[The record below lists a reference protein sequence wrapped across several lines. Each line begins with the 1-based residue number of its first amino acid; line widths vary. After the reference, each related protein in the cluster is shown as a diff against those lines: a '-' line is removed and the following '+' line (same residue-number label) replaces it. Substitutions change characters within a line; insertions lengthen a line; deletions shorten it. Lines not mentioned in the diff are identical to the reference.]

1 MLNPTFSLWDVGYP
15 LYSYGSIFILILLI
29 WQVKRNQRGL
39 SLESKRSCCQRHR
52 KVRQRARDAAS
63 RARRLSQEEAEKPR
77 ELISVMKSQGWL
89 PEEENVR
96 RLLCADRSCH
106 ICNSVALE
114 IHQLLEGENIQASP
128 TTLGPPQVSPCLEI
142 QSTSNVSLELHQE
155 LHSEHSEELSLVSI
169 IPTVIQVTDPEYLP
183 QSAARSPSTVD
194 IQEHWADFDF
204 LQLEEE
210 FEMPDMILDPE
221 TMASSVL
228 EEPGFPEKQEEIIEN
243 TSSLVTEEE
252 EFQHLKSQASLL
264 SLNTEATHLTHPM
277 AFHIDAV
284 LTDDLPF
291 LNPNILR
298 LLEVH
303 VKKWVHFQR
312 WGLPRRVEE
321 SLRQLMPN
329 TTLFWQPGKNE
340 SFSYVLDNA
349 SKISIEK
356 KSTVYHQTWGSYMT
370 GQPIQKFWVS
380 EWSIMDL
387 KQNHH
392 CQKNQTHVALASY
405 TAATT
410 DPSGQCSL
418 SKGQTCDSESYQQ
431 QKYSQ
436 LFCGLPSLHS
446 ESLVST
452 LLGSP
457 GISKNENQSKPS
469 LKDPSVFKELSLLP
483 LMPKTPT
490 QPDESTSPPSSNWV
504 SPSDHQQAQI
514 HVPFLTLA
522 EYETLEWHLLQRQL
536 QLQWGLPAAFRKSQH
551 PHSTM
556 QQDPYGKARSLEA
569 VKTSWSGKPVSV
581 LTRELLF
588 FPEHARRMLEFHL
601 QKQVIHHRW
610 GPPQKI
616 QQSIQLLLSSIEQ
629 PVLAWSSE
637 ELPNESRPQATAL
650 ETNRDSDLLSPTVT
664 PILTPKPHLFTE
676 AKALLQN
683 HITSKCIQIQQGK
696 VPARV
701 YSSWSCRIPGGL
713 AVVPFSCIPEVQTLE
728 LQEATDP
735 DPHYEVVSWM
745 PTVLD
750 QQEQALPHAVP
761 KRHKMPQALSEEAIE
776 KLETTL
782 RHKYL
787 AFLSGLPAL
796 YYVALC
802 RAITPLINNQ
812 PIITEA
818 VSGSTKS
825 LTEAPTQMISF
836 QEQHLSI
843 ESGFQDDNKMPIDNA
858 EELQTE
864 QQTEGTMEMVLPE
877 NQTQPDN
884 PDPPKTHILTKLN
897 FHLRKKVLEIQLG
910 IPIRARVSREEN
922 IANVENMSSQES
934 PENVNNQEEA
944 LPQKPATRPSC
955 PLALQPEWVLFK
967 EQLATEL
974 KAIQQ
979 SQKQPTS
986 KEVPHGAANWAST
999 ISQPSG
1005 DTTQAQVL
1013 HVQVE
1018 TSENN
1023 PSLEEAWSPEP
1034 QSPGKSK
1041 DSAPLLT
1048 LAKKKEDPGQLRGAG
1063 DQGEGDAGLGPSV
1076 AQEERLPV
1084 EEQRPAGMPL
1094 KRTLRGSRRHS
1105 QSFHLADLCQHKPQN
1120 HPQLKPPEPPPG
1132 SPGRKASGNGLQDSR
1147 VKLNVPLQPPK
1158 ILENVQ
1164 PMVAWAS
1171 HGQPSQGQLLQAKF
1185 SQGHAWPSQ
1194 LFHDQVRPAHPH
1206 KRPSPPD
1213 SNLINKMKS
1222 FLHSFNPKTKGSV
1235 CLESTFCAAEK
1246 AAKSRKENAEKRQAP
1261 AKRPTKRSKTEK
1273 PAAHPKVQSSPT
1285 EKLLGPALLRI
1296 PHSPDNKLRFRSQ
1309 QQGSA
1314 PVSAFPRH
1322 CPRHCPRMV
1331 RATQPGNAS

>member
-1 MLNPTFSLWDVGYP
+1 MLSSTFIPEDIEYW
-15 LYSYGSIFILILLI
+15 LYTYGFILFIFLML
-29 WQVKRNQRGL
+29 WQLRRSYCGL
-39 SLESKRSCCQRHR
+39 KLEPKRSCCRRHR

-89 PEEENVR
+89 PADQNVR
-96 RLLCADRSCH
+96 RLLCEDPCCQ
-106 ICNSVALE
+106 ICNAVALE
-114 IHQLLEGENIQASP
+114 VHQLLVDESIMLSP
-128 TTLGPPQVSPCLEI
+128 SLSGTSQGSSCVNVLSMSSVSFEQNLEI
-142 QSTSNVSLELHQE
+142 
-155 LHSEHSEELSLVSI
+155 HSDHSEELLQVPPVS
-169 IPTVIQVTDPEYLP
+169 PKLAKVMEAKCFTQPAVKSSSAVGIQKY
-183 QSAARSPSTVD
+183 
-194 IQEHWADFDF
+194 WADY
-204 LQLEEE
+204 LQLEQE
-210 FEMPDMILDPE
+210 FQVQDIILDPE

-228 EEPGFPEKQEEIIEN
+228 EEATVPENQQEMLQII
-243 TSSLVTEEE
+243 S
-252 EFQHLKSQASLL
+252 
-264 SLNTEATHLTHPM
+264 TEAHECQTLQPFNSQGPLMTLNPDITTLVHPVALQM
-277 AFHIDAV
+277 VPHGH
-284 LTDDLPF
+284 LPF
-291 LNPNILR
+291 LSPESLR
-298 LLEVH
+298 LLEIH
-303 VKKWVHFQR
+303 VKKWMHFQR

-329 TTLFWQPGKNE
+329 PPMNCQPENNE
-340 SFSYVLDNA
+340 VVPLLLNNTSQ
-349 SKISIEK
+349 ISVHSLGTIC
-356 KSTVYHQTWGSYMT
+356 HQAWCSCIT
-370 GQPIQKFWVS
+370 GQASQIFWVS
-380 EWSIMDL
+380 EWSITDPE
-387 KQNHH
+387 QIYH
-392 CQKNQTHVALASY
+392 CRHIPNTMTLTLASP
-405 TAATT
+405 ATK
-410 DPSGQCSL
+410 DPN
-418 SKGQTCDSESYQQ
+418 DFQQ
-431 QKYSQ
+431 FLGAQDGDPGIQLQKTSSQ

-610 GPPQKI
+610 GLPQKI
-616 QQSIQLLLSSIEQ
+616 QQSILQLLSSTNQ
-629 PVLAWSSE
+629 QALGWSRE

-713 AVVPFSCIPEVQTLE
+713 AVVPFSRIPEVQTLE

-735 DPHYEVVSWM
+735 DPHYEIVSWM

-864 QQTEGTMEMVLPE
+864 QQTEGTMETVLPE

-944 LPQKPATRPSC
+944 LPQKPATQPSR
-955 PLALQPEWVLFK
+955 PLALPPEWGVLFK

-1063 DQGEGDAGLGPSV
+1063 DQGEGDAGLGPSL

-1132 SPGRKASGNGLQDSR
+1132 SPGRKASGNGLQSSR

-1158 ILENVQ
+1158 ILENAQ

-1171 HGQPSQGQLLQAKF
+1171 HGQPSQGQLIQAKF

-1309 QQGSA
+1309 QQSSA